1 MSSTNST
8 NVSSFSEKMGQIED
22 SATLS
27 VMGKIKG
34 LIAQGVDIINLTA
47 GEPDF
52 SPPQCVND
60 AAIKAIQDG
69 MGRYTPSAGLLEL
82 RETVAEVIS
91 NEIGISYE
99 AKNIVVSN
107 GGKISIVQALMA
119 ILADGDE
126 VLIPFPSWTSYP
138 EMVKLAGGVP
148 VMVSC
153 DENMLPDLDA
163 LEAAC
168 TERTVAILLN
178 TPSNPTGVVF
188 SEDFTRQL
196 GEWCLAKGLRVISDE
211 MYCSLTYNGAKHHS
225 PLVVVPELQK
235 TSAWIG
241 GMSKSFAMTGWRMG
255 YFAGPADWA
264 AIVAR
269 IQSQL
274 TGSPN
279 SISQYASIAG
289 LKNGT
294 AERETMR
301 LEFEKRSRLITTRIA
316 NIEGISC
323 PEPQGAFYCFV
334 DISKLIGCTD
344 ASGITI
350 NNGDDFARLLLEVD
364 KIATIGGSAFGG
376 QNHFRLSFAAPE
388 KELERAFAKLSS
400 RVSTLLTSGKNSAQT
415 C

>member
-1 MSSTNST
+1 MSPTNSK

-60 AAIKAIQDG
+60 AAIKAIHGG

-82 RETVAEVIS
+82 RKTVAEVIG
-91 NEIGISYE
+91 NEIGIRYKAE
-99 AKNIVVSN
+99 NIVVSN
-107 GGKISIVQALMA
+107 GGKIAIVQALMA
-119 ILADGDE
+119 ILDDGDE

-153 DENMLPDLDA
+153 DENMLPDLAA

-168 TERTVAILLN
+168 SARTVAILLN

-188 SEDFTRQL
+188 SEDFTRKL

-211 MYCSLTYNGAKHHS
+211 MYCSLTYNGAEHHS
-225 PLVVVPELQK
+225 PLMVVPELQK

-255 YFAGPADWA
+255 YFAGPTDWA
-264 AIVAR
+264 AIVGR

-279 SISQYASIAG
+279 SIAQYASMSG

-294 AERETMR
+294 TEREAMR
-301 LEFEKRSRLITTRIA
+301 LEFEKRSRLITAGIA
-316 NIEGISC
+316 KIDGISC

-344 ASGITI
+344 ARGITI
-350 NNGDDFARLLLEVD
+350 NSGDDFARLLLEVD

-376 QNHFRLSFAAPE
+376 PNHFRLSFAAPE
-388 KELERAFAKLSS
+388 KRTRAGIREIVIA
-400 RVSTLLTSGKNSAQT
+400 G
-415 C
+415 

>member
-8 NVSSFSEKMGQIED
+8 NVSSFSEKMGKIED

-60 AAIKAIQDG
+60 AAIKAIHGG

-82 RETVAEVIS
+82 RETVAEVIGK
-91 NEIGISYE
+91 EIGISYQAE
-99 AKNIVVSN
+99 NIVVSN
-107 GGKISIVQALMA
+107 GGKIAIVQALMA
-119 ILADGDE
+119 ILDDGDE

-148 VMVSC
+148 VMVIC
-153 DENMLPDLDA
+153 DDLNA

-168 TERTVAILLN
+168 NERTVAILLN

-188 SEDFTRQL
+188 SEDFTRKL

-211 MYCSLTYNGAKHHS
+211 MYCSLTYNGAEHHS
-225 PLVVVPELQK
+225 PLMVVPELQK
-235 TSAWIG
+235 NSAWIG

-264 AIVAR
+264 AIVGR

-274 TGSPN
+274 AGSPN
-279 SISQYASIAG
+279 SIAQYASIAG

-294 AERETMR
+294 TEREAMR
-301 LEFEKRSRLITTRIA
+301 LEFEKRSRLITAGIA
-316 NIEGISC
+316 KIDGISC

-350 NNGDDFARLLLEVD
+350 NNGDDFSRLLLEVD

-376 QNHFRLSFAAPE
+376 PNHLRLSFAAPE
-388 KELERAFAKLSS
+388 KELERALVKLSS
-400 RVSTLLTSGKNSAQT
+400 RVNTLLTSGKNSAQT

>member
-1 MSSTNST
+1 MSPTNSK
-8 NVSSFSEKMGQIED
+8 NVSSFSEKMGKIED

-27 VMGKIKG
+27 VLGKVKG

-60 AAIKAIQDG
+60 AAIKAIHDG

-82 RETVAEVIS
+82 RKTVAEVIG
-91 NEIGISYE
+91 NEIGIRYKAE
-99 AKNIVVSN
+99 NIVVSN
-107 GGKISIVQALMA
+107 GGKIAIVQALMA
-119 ILADGDE
+119 ILDDGDE

-148 VMVSC
+148 VMVRC

-168 TERTVAILLN
+168 NARTVAILLN

-188 SEDFTRQL
+188 SEDFTRKL

-211 MYCSLTYNGAKHHS
+211 MYCSLTYNGAEHHS
-225 PLVVVPELQK
+225 PLMVVPELQK

-264 AIVAR
+264 AIVGR

-279 SISQYASIAG
+279 SIAQYASIAG

-294 AERETMR
+294 TEREAMR
-301 LEFEKRSRLITTRIA
+301 LEFEKRSRLIAAGIA
-316 NIEGISC
+316 KIDGISC

-344 ASGITI
+344 ARGITI
-350 NNGDDFARLLLEVD
+350 NSGDDFSRLLLEVD

-376 QNHFRLSFAAPE
+376 PNHFRLSFAAPE
-388 KELERAFAKLSS
+388 KELKLALEKLSS
-400 RVSTLLTSGKNSAQT
+400 RVSTLLTSGKNCAQT